1 MRNLD
6 RRTTLIGLSGL
17 VAATACSKAPTTGQ
31 GSGTHASKARGEP
44 VRTGPDPEAI
54 ARLPKTAKFVTDGAF
69 TVGVVPTG
77 LPLGDYAE
85 DNKQIIGVE
94 ADIAQLVAD
103 GLGRKLVFVPV
114 AWEGWP
120 LGLESGRFDAVTAN
134 VTVTEERKKKFDFS
148 TYRADNLG
156 FYVAADSPIK
166 AIRGREDI
174 AGLKII
180 VGASTN
186 QEKILLRWNALNVAE
201 GKKPAE
207 LVFQEDVVLARQ
219 SLLSGRV
226 DATFGPNPTAAEVAR
241 DGSSRL
247 VGSFS
252 GGWPRTAEIAVATRK
267 DSGFAEA
274 ITHALNTAIASG
286 AYAKALNRWNLASEA
301 VPQSRTNPPGLPA
314 A

>member
-1 MRNLD
+1 MRSWD
-6 RRTTLIGLSGL
+6 RRGALFAMTGLATLQ
-17 VAATACSKAPTTGQ
+17 ACSKAPGTTQ
-31 GSGTHASKARGEP
+31 SKARGDP
-44 VRTGPDPEAI
+44 IRTGADAAAI
-54 ARLPKTAKFVTDGAF
+54 ALLPKAAKFAAEGVL
-69 TVGVVPTG
+69 TVGVVPG
-77 LPLGDYAE
+77 ALPLADYAE
-85 DNKQIIGVE
+85 DNKEIIGVE
-94 ADIAQLVAD
+94 PDIAQLVAD
-103 GLGRKLVFVPV
+103 GLGLKLLLIPV

-134 VTVTEERKKKFDFS
+134 VTVTEERKKKFEFS
-148 TYRADNLG
+148 TYRKDNLG
-156 FYVAADSPIK
+156 FYVAADSPIQ

-186 QEKILLRWNALNVAE
+186 QEKILLRWNALNAAE
-201 GKKPAE
+201 GKRPAE
-207 LVFQEDVVLARQ
+207 LVLQEDVVLARQ

-226 DATFGPNPTAAEVAR
+226 DATFGPNPISAEVAR

-252 GGWPRTAEIAVATRK
+252 GGWPQTAEIAVATRK

-274 ITHALNTAIASG
+274 VTHALNTSIASG
-286 AYAKALNRWNLASEA
+286 AYAKALRRWNLESEA

>member
-1 MRNLD
+1 MRSWD
-6 RRTTLIGLSGL
+6 RRGALFAMTGL
-17 VAATACSKAPTTGQ
+17 AALSACSKAPGANQT
-31 GSGTHASKARGEP
+31 KARGDAI
-44 VRTGPDPEAI
+44 RTGADAAAI
-54 ARLPKTAKFVTDGAF
+54 ALLPKAAKFAAEGVL
-69 TVGVVPTG
+69 TVGVVPG
-77 LPLGDYAE
+77 ALPLADYAE
-85 DNKQIIGVE
+85 DNKEIIGIE
-94 ADIAQLVAD
+94 PDIAQLVAD
-103 GLGRKLVFVPV
+103 GLGRKLLLLPV

-134 VTVTEERKKKFDFS
+134 VTVTEERKKKFEFS
-148 TYRADNLG
+148 TYRKDNLG

-186 QEKILLRWNALNVAE
+186 QEKILLRWNAQNAAE

-207 LVFQEDVVLARQ
+207 LVLQEDVVLARQ

-226 DATFGPNPTAAEVAR
+226 DATFGPNPTSAEVAR

-252 GGWPRTAEIAVATRK
+252 GGWPQTAEIAVATRK

-274 ITHALNTAIASG
+274 ITHGLNTAIASG
-286 AYAKALNRWNLASEA
+286 AYAKALRRWNLGSEA